1 MKRFLICDFESRSDI
16 DIVKSG
22 SYKYMESPEFKILLL
37 AYAFDDD
44 PVKLVDL
51 ECGEPWPEEFLEAV
65 KDPAVLKVARNA
77 AFERNAIKTALGIY
91 CPPEEW
97 LDTAVLAAQC
107 GLPRSLE
114 GSGEALGL
122 EGDQAKM
129 KEGKALIRYFCIPAR
144 PTKANGGRRWNLPEH
159 APEKWSRF
167 REYCAQDVVTDR
179 IQFHL
184 MERWLPSEEEH
195 KFWCLDTRINEKGV
209 RIDRKLAANAV
220 AMNNRY
226 KEELTAQAVAITGL
240 ENPKSVSQIKNWLFD
255 QEGQMF
261 PSLNKKVI
269 ADVVSQL
276 KTEEAR
282 MFMELRSELSK
293 SSTAK
298 YEAMLRSQCEDGT
311 VKGCFLFYGANRTGR
326 FCLTGDHEVLT
337 PTGWVRLDQW
347 TSGPIAV
354 WNKDTEL
361 LSFQDSKAVQFPY
374 TGKMMKIDQQR
385 CAQICTPEHK
395 MPIWDSKTCTW
406 VPKEMKEVFG
416 KRMTIPFVGERVRTR
431 VGSPDEL
438 RVLIMTQAD
447 GHYAENGDLLFH
459 FTKERKIKRCKSL
472 LRRAQIPFYCAK
484 VAGNAT
490 KFSIYRRNQPLWMR
504 AFQNKTFDW
513 WLLNEDPRVI
523 MDEVEHWDGHRG
535 GPTSVQ
541 YCTTNKKN
549 AEVMQAVCAL
559 AGYSAT
565 LLKKNN
571 SSHKD
576 NWNDAYAL
584 NVWLNPGANTTIRA
598 EQQSLIDF
606 EGTVYCA
613 MTNTGYFLVRRQ
625 GKFWI
630 TGNSGK
636 MVQFQNLPQNH
647 MPDLA
652 EARELVREGRYTTML
667 ALYDGVS
674 KPLSEL
680 IRTAIIPEEGHKI
693 MVADFSAIEA
703 RVVAWFANEQWRL
716 NVFESGG
723 DIYCASASKMFHVP
737 VVKHGVNG
745 HLRQKGKVAELG
757 LGYGGGVNALKA
769 FGADKMGMSEEEMQE
784 TVDLWREGSP
794 NIVALWRSLEKAA
807 IRCVVRQMSVVSEV
821 GNVRFSFESGIL
833 WMNLPSGRRIA
844 YFGARYE
851 PSKWDKTRKVL
862 SYMGI
867 DQNSKKWSRVE
878 TWGGK
883 LTENLVQATARDC
896 LREAMFALDREG
908 YDIRA
913 HVHDEVI
920 ATEPVGGRSVEEM
933 SEVMGRPI
941 SWAPGLP
948 LRADGYETPFYK
960 KD

>member
-1 MKRFLICDFESRSDI
+1 MIGRRLHLDFESRSDV
-16 DIVKSG
+16 DIVKYG
-22 SYKYMESPEFKILLL
+22 SYKYMESPEFKLLLL

-51 ECGEPWPEEFLEAV
+51 ECGEPWPEEFLAAV
-65 KDPAVLKVARNA
+65 RDPSITKLARNA

-91 CPPEEW
+91 CPPENW
-97 LDTAVLAAQC
+97 IDTAVLAAQC

-122 EGDQAKM
+122 EEDQAKL
-129 KEGKALIRYFCIPAR
+129 KDGKALIRYFCIPAR
-144 PTKANGGRRWNLPEH
+144 PTKANGGRKWNLPEH

-184 MERWLPSEEEH
+184 LEQWLPSPEEH
-195 KFWCLDTRINEKGV
+195 RFWCLDTRINEKGV

-298 YEAMLRSQCEDGT
+298 YEAMLRSQCADGT

-326 FCLTGDHEVLT
+326 FAG
-337 PTGWVRLDQW
+337 RL
-347 TSGPIAV
+347 
-354 WNKDTEL
+354 
-361 LSFQDSKAVQFPY
+361 
-374 TGKMMKIDQQR
+374 
-385 CAQICTPEHK
+385 
-395 MPIWDSKTCTW
+395 
-406 VPKEMKEVFG
+406 
-416 KRMTIPFVGERVRTR
+416 
-431 VGSPDEL
+431 
-438 RVLIMTQAD
+438 
-447 GHYAENGDLLFH
+447 
-459 FTKERKIKRCKSL
+459 
-472 LRRAQIPFYCAK
+472 
-484 VAGNAT
+484 
-490 KFSIYRRNQPLWMR
+490 
-504 AFQNKTFDW
+504 
-513 WLLNEDPRVI
+513 
-523 MDEVEHWDGHRG
+523 
-535 GPTSVQ
+535 
-541 YCTTNKKN
+541 
-549 AEVMQAVCAL
+549 
-559 AGYSAT
+559 
-565 LLKKNN
+565 
-571 SSHKD
+571 
-576 NWNDAYAL
+576 
-584 NVWLNPGANTTIRA
+584 
-598 EQQSLIDF
+598 
-606 EGTVYCA
+606 
-613 MTNTGYFLVRRQ
+613 
-625 GKFWI
+625 
-630 TGNSGK
+630 
-636 MVQFQNLPQNH
+636 VQFQNLPQNH

-807 IRCVVRQMSVVSEV
+807 IRCVVRQMSAVSEV
-821 GNVRFSFESGIL
+821 GKVRFSFESGIL

-867 DQNSKKWSRVE
+867 DQNSKKWARVE

-896 LREAMFALDREG
+896 LREAMFALDEEG

-920 ATEPVGGRSVEEM
+920 ATEPLEGRSVEEM

-941 SWAPGLP
+941 PWAPGLP

>member
-1 MKRFLICDFESRSDI
+1 MKRFLILDFESRSDV
-16 DIVKSG
+16 DIVKYG
-22 SYKYMESPEFKILLL
+22 SYKYMESPEFKLLLL

-51 ECGEPWPEEFLEAV
+51 ECGESWPEEFLAAV
-65 KDPAVLKVARNA
+65 RDPSITKLARNA

-91 CPPEEW
+91 CPPENW
-97 LDTAVLAAQC
+97 IDTAVLAAQC

-122 EGDQAKM
+122 EEDQAKL
-129 KEGKALIRYFCIPAR
+129 KDGKALIRYFCIPAR
-144 PTKANGGRRWNLPEH
+144 PTKANGGRKWNLPEH

-184 MERWLPSEEEH
+184 LEQWLPSPEEH
-195 KFWCLDTRINEKGV
+195 RFWCLDTRINEKGV

-298 YEAMLRSQCEDGT
+298 YEAMLRSQCADGT

-326 FCLTGDHEVLT
+326 FAG
-337 PTGWVRLDQW
+337 RL
-347 TSGPIAV
+347 
-354 WNKDTEL
+354 
-361 LSFQDSKAVQFPY
+361 
-374 TGKMMKIDQQR
+374 
-385 CAQICTPEHK
+385 
-395 MPIWDSKTCTW
+395 
-406 VPKEMKEVFG
+406 
-416 KRMTIPFVGERVRTR
+416 
-431 VGSPDEL
+431 
-438 RVLIMTQAD
+438 
-447 GHYAENGDLLFH
+447 
-459 FTKERKIKRCKSL
+459 
-472 LRRAQIPFYCAK
+472 
-484 VAGNAT
+484 
-490 KFSIYRRNQPLWMR
+490 
-504 AFQNKTFDW
+504 
-513 WLLNEDPRVI
+513 
-523 MDEVEHWDGHRG
+523 
-535 GPTSVQ
+535 
-541 YCTTNKKN
+541 
-549 AEVMQAVCAL
+549 
-559 AGYSAT
+559 
-565 LLKKNN
+565 
-571 SSHKD
+571 
-576 NWNDAYAL
+576 
-584 NVWLNPGANTTIRA
+584 
-598 EQQSLIDF
+598 
-606 EGTVYCA
+606 
-613 MTNTGYFLVRRQ
+613 
-625 GKFWI
+625 
-630 TGNSGK
+630 
-636 MVQFQNLPQNH
+636 VQFQNLPQNH

-716 NVFESGG
+716 DVFESGG

-807 IRCVVRQMSVVSEV
+807 IRCVVRQMSAVSEV
-821 GNVRFSFESGIL
+821 GKVRFSFESGIL

-867 DQNSKKWSRVE
+867 DQNSKKWARVE

-896 LREAMFALDREG
+896 LREAMFALDEEG
-908 YDIRA
+908 YGIRA

-920 ATEPVGGRSVEEM
+920 ATEPLEGRSVEEM

-941 SWAPGLP
+941 PWAPGLP

>member
-1 MKRFLICDFESRSDI
+1 MKRFLILDFESRSDV
-16 DIVKSG
+16 DIVKYG
-22 SYKYMESPEFKILLL
+22 SYKYMESPEFKLLLL

-51 ECGEPWPEEFLEAV
+51 ECGEPWPEEFLAAV
-65 KDPAVLKVARNA
+65 RDPSITKLARNA
-77 AFERNAIKTALGIY
+77 AFERNAIKTVLGIY
-91 CPPEEW
+91 CPPENW
-97 LDTAVLAAQC
+97 IDTAVLAAQC

-122 EGDQAKM
+122 EEDQAKL
-129 KEGKALIRYFCIPAR
+129 KDGKALIRYFCIPAR
-144 PTKANGGRRWNLPEH
+144 PTKANGGRKWNLPEH

-184 MERWLPSEEEH
+184 LKQWLPSPAEH
-195 KFWCLDTRINEKGV
+195 RFWCLDTRINEKGV

-298 YEAMLRSQCEDGT
+298 YEAMLRSQCADGT

-326 FCLTGDHEVLT
+326 FAG
-337 PTGWVRLDQW
+337 RL
-347 TSGPIAV
+347 
-354 WNKDTEL
+354 
-361 LSFQDSKAVQFPY
+361 
-374 TGKMMKIDQQR
+374 
-385 CAQICTPEHK
+385 
-395 MPIWDSKTCTW
+395 
-406 VPKEMKEVFG
+406 
-416 KRMTIPFVGERVRTR
+416 
-431 VGSPDEL
+431 
-438 RVLIMTQAD
+438 
-447 GHYAENGDLLFH
+447 
-459 FTKERKIKRCKSL
+459 
-472 LRRAQIPFYCAK
+472 
-484 VAGNAT
+484 
-490 KFSIYRRNQPLWMR
+490 
-504 AFQNKTFDW
+504 
-513 WLLNEDPRVI
+513 
-523 MDEVEHWDGHRG
+523 
-535 GPTSVQ
+535 
-541 YCTTNKKN
+541 
-549 AEVMQAVCAL
+549 
-559 AGYSAT
+559 
-565 LLKKNN
+565 
-571 SSHKD
+571 
-576 NWNDAYAL
+576 
-584 NVWLNPGANTTIRA
+584 
-598 EQQSLIDF
+598 
-606 EGTVYCA
+606 
-613 MTNTGYFLVRRQ
+613 
-625 GKFWI
+625 
-630 TGNSGK
+630 
-636 MVQFQNLPQNH
+636 VQFQNLPQNH
-647 MPDLA
+647 MPDLE

-703 RVVAWFANEQWRL
+703 RVVAWLANEQWRL

-745 HLRQKGKVAELG
+745 HLRQKGKVAELA

-769 FGADKMGMSEEEMQE
+769 FGADKMGMAEEEMQE

-807 IRCVVRQMSVVSEV
+807 IRCVVRQMSAVSEV
-821 GNVRFSFESGIL
+821 GKVRFSFESGIL

-867 DQNSKKWSRVE
+867 DQNSKKWARVE

-896 LREAMFALDREG
+896 LREAMFALDEEG

-920 ATEPVGGRSVEEM
+920 ATEPLEGRSVEEM

-941 SWAPGLP
+941 PWAPGLP